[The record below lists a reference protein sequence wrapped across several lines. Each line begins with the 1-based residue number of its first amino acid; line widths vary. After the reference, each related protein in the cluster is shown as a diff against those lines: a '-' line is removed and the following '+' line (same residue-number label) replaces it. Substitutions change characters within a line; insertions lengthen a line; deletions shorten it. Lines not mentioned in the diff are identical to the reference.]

1 MLGATLEACGWALLL
16 TPLSF
21 TSPRALLC
29 PLVLLRVPL
38 YLLMALAPRRDQVLR
53 ITASNEK
60 QIALLRALGERE
72 DLQVSHAS
80 APRASPEL

>member
-1 MLGATLEACGWALLL
+1 MFGGSGLGSAAHTSLFHVPPC
-16 TPLSF
+16 SF
-21 TSPRALLC
+21 VSPCASLH
-29 PLVLLRVPL
+29 VPS

-72 DLQVSHAS
+72 DLQVSHAG

>member
-1 MLGATLEACGWALLL
+1 MEACGWALLL

-29 PLVLLRVPL
+29 PLVLLRVPS